1 MARETFR
8 YQPLDLE
15 PDVGIGVALP
25 FNNSTGGRTATQ
37 GYNSNIG
44 GASVFSTTYTT
55 EEQAISNLKNL
66 LLTRRGE
73 RIMLPTFGSPVP
85 DYVFGNITAGGGIA
99 ISPDEVSDI
108 EGDLTEVINFWLPYI
123 ILDEVTAEVYPDE
136 HVVRISI
143 VFRVTENGANRRIV
157 LFQSSTA
164 ADIIEE

>member
-37 GYNSNIG
+37 GYNSNTG

-85 DYVFGNITAGGGIA
+85 EYVFGNITAGGGIA

-123 ILDEVTAEVYPDE
+123 ILDDVTAEVYPDE

-157 LFQSSTA
+157 LFQSNTT

>member
-1 MARETFR
+1 VARETFR

-37 GYNSNIG
+37 GYNSNAG
-44 GASVFSTTYTT
+44 GASVFSITYTT

>member
-1 MARETFR
+1 VARETFR

-25 FNNSTGGRTATQ
+25 FNSSTGGRTATQ
-37 GYNSNIG
+37 GYNSNTG

-85 DYVFGNITAGGGIA
+85 EYVFGNITAGGGIA

-143 VFRVTENGANRRIV
+143 VFRVTENGANRRII

>member
-37 GYNSNIG
+37 GYNSNTG

-73 RIMLPTFGSPVP
+73 RIMLPNFGSPVP

>member
-37 GYNSNIG
+37 GYNSNTG

-99 ISPDEVSDI
+99 ISSDEVSDI

>member
-1 MARETFR
+1 MARETFT

-25 FNNSTGGRTATQ
+25 FNNAAGGRTAMQ
-37 GYNSNIG
+37 AYNANTG
-44 GASVFSTTYTT
+44 GGSVFSTTYTT
-55 EEQAISNLKNL
+55 EAQAMSNLKNL

-73 RIMLPTFGSPVP
+73 RFMLPTFGSPVP

-99 ISPDEVSDI
+99 ITPDEVSDI

-123 ILDEVTAEVYPDE
+123 ILTEVTAEVYPDE
-136 HVVRISI
+136 NTVRISI
-143 VFRVTENGANRRIV
+143 VFRVTERGANRRIV
-157 LFQSSTA
+157 LFQSDTA